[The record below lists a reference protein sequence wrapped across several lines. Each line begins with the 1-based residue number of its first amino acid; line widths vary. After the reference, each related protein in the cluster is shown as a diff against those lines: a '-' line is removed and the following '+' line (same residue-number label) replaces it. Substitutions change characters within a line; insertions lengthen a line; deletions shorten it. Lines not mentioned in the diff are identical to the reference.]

1 MATQKMTPQ
10 DIAEKH
16 NRRTKAAVQDLV
28 KGVQGVEVNP
38 ATQAVAKKAKLMQN
52 WNDAMQSGKWER
64 GMKRVTLDSWKASMI
79 DKGAGRVAAGL
90 DASLGKT
97 VEFFAEL
104 IPFQNDLSKKIENLP
119 DLTIE
124 DSINRA
130 ATWIRGM
137 GNFRKGK

>member
-1 MATQKMTPQ
+1 MPNQTLTPEQ
-10 DIAEKH
+10 IAEKH

-28 KGVQGVEVNP
+28 KGVQATTVNP
-38 ATQAVAKKAKLMQN
+38 ASQAVAKKAKLLQN
-52 WNDAMQSGKWER
+52 WNEAMQSGKWER
-64 GMKRVTLDSWKASMI
+64 GMKRVTLESWQKSMI
-79 DKGAGRVAAGL
+79 DKGAGRVSAGL
-90 DASLGKT
+90 DASMPKT

-104 IPFQNDLSKKIENLP
+104 IPFQNDLSKKIEQLP

-137 GNFRKGK
+137 GNFRKTK

>member
-1 MATQKMTPQ
+1 
-10 DIAEKH
+10 
-16 NRRTKAAVQDLV
+16 
-28 KGVQGVEVNP
+28 
-38 ATQAVAKKAKLMQN
+38 
-52 WNDAMQSGKWER
+52 
-64 GMKRVTLDSWKASMI
+64 
-79 DKGAGRVAAGL
+79 VAAGL